1 MGLGSPSHTSKPLLM
16 GFSPLPKG
24 FHHFTTEAMCTN
36 VVLSSLLAKI
46 TKTPFNLLQNSS
58 VENNL
63 ISGLQITTSTNRVT
77 RILLG
82 VVHAIATAKL
92 ALKGQK
98 DLNKNIKENDGKI
111 TFGGLLWQ
119 TYNLF
124 GVLLLGLVAG
134 TWLSTGY
141 YGQ

>member
-1 MGLGSPSHTSKPLLM
+1 MQEALVFIAPVTLFSAYDNPLL
-16 GFSPLPKG
+16 GV
-24 FHHFTTEAMCTN
+24 AN
-36 VVLSSLLAKI
+36 VLLSSLLAKI
-46 TKTPFNLLQNSS
+46 TKTPFDLQNSS

>member
-1 MGLGSPSHTSKPLLM
+1 MQEALVFIAPVTLFSAYDNPLL
-16 GFSPLPKG
+16 GV
-24 FHHFTTEAMCTN
+24 AN
-36 VVLSSLLAKI
+36 VVLSSLLATI
-46 TKTPFNLLQNSS
+46 TKTRFNLLQNSS

>member
-1 MGLGSPSHTSKPLLM
+1 MV
-16 GFSPLPKG
+16 LPR
-24 FHHFTTEAMCTN
+24 
-36 VVLSSLLAKI
+36 VLSSLLAKI

>member
-1 MGLGSPSHTSKPLLM
+1 MIPTQLLSMQEALVFIAPVTLFSAYDNPLL
-16 GFSPLPKG
+16 GV
-24 FHHFTTEAMCTN
+24 AN

-46 TKTPFNLLQNSS
+46 TKTPFDLQNSS

>member
-1 MGLGSPSHTSKPLLM
+1 MQEALVFIAPVTLFSAYDNPLL
-16 GFSPLPKG
+16 GV
-24 FHHFTTEAMCTN
+24 AN

-46 TKTPFNLLQNSS
+46 TKTPWQLQNSS

>member
-1 MGLGSPSHTSKPLLM
+1 MQEALVFIAPVTLFSAYDNPLL
-16 GFSPLPKG
+16 GV
-24 FHHFTTEAMCTN
+24 AN
-36 VVLSSLLAKI
+36 VFLSSLLAKI
-46 TKTPFNLLQNSS
+46 TKTPLNLLQNSS

>member
-1 MGLGSPSHTSKPLLM
+1 MQEALVFIAPVTLFSAYDNPLL
-16 GFSPLPKG
+16 GV
-24 FHHFTTEAMCTN
+24 AN
-36 VVLSSLLAKI
+36 VLLSSLLATI
-46 TKTPFNLLQNSS
+46 TKTRFNLLQNSS

>member
-1 MGLGSPSHTSKPLLM
+1 MQEALVFIAPVTLFSAYDNPLL
-16 GFSPLPKG
+16 GV
-24 FHHFTTEAMCTN
+24 AN
-36 VVLSSLLAKI
+36 VVLSGLLAKI
-46 TKTPFNLLQNSS
+46 TKTPLNLLQNSS

-98 DLNKNIKENDGKI
+98 DLNKNVKENDGKI

>member
-1 MGLGSPSHTSKPLLM
+1 MQEALVFIAPVTLFSAYDNPLL
-16 GFSPLPKG
+16 GV
-24 FHHFTTEAMCTN
+24 AN
-36 VVLSSLLAKI
+36 VFLSSLLAKI
-46 TKTPFNLLQNSS
+46 TKTPLNLLQNSS

-82 VVHAIATAKL
+82 FVHAIATAKL

>member
-1 MGLGSPSHTSKPLLM
+1 MIPTQFLSMQEALVFIAPVTLFSAYDNPLL
-16 GFSPLPKG
+16 GV
-24 FHHFTTEAMCTN
+24 AN

-46 TKTPFNLLQNSS
+46 TKTPFDLQNSS

-98 DLNKNIKENDGKI
+98 DLNKNLKENDGKI

>member
-1 MGLGSPSHTSKPLLM
+1 MIPTQFLSMQEALVFIAPVTLFSAYDNPLL
-16 GFSPLPKG
+16 GV
-24 FHHFTTEAMCTN
+24 AN

-46 TKTPFNLLQNSS
+46 TKTKFLQNSS

-98 DLNKNIKENDGKI
+98 DLNKNLKENDGKI

>member
-1 MGLGSPSHTSKPLLM
+1 MIPTQFLSMQEALVFIAPVTLFSAYDIPLL
-16 GFSPLPKG
+16 GV
-24 FHHFTTEAMCTN
+24 AN

-46 TKTPFNLLQNSS
+46 TKTPFDLQNSS

>member
-1 MGLGSPSHTSKPLLM
+1 MQEALVFIAPVTLFSAYDNPLL
-16 GFSPLPKG
+16 GV
-24 FHHFTTEAMCTN
+24 AN

-46 TKTPFNLLQNSS
+46 TKTPFGQLQNSS

-98 DLNKNIKENDGKI
+98 DLNKSIKENDGKI

>member
-1 MGLGSPSHTSKPLLM
+1 MIPTQFLSMQEALVFIAPVTLFSAYDNPLL
-16 GFSPLPKG
+16 GV
-24 FHHFTTEAMCTN
+24 AN

-58 VENNL
+58 VDNNL

>member
-1 MGLGSPSHTSKPLLM
+1 MQEALVFIAPVTLFSAYDNPLL
-16 GFSPLPKG
+16 GV
-24 FHHFTTEAMCTN
+24 AN

-46 TKTPFNLLQNSS
+46 TKTPFGQLQNSS

>member
-1 MGLGSPSHTSKPLLM
+1 MQEALVFIAPVTLFSAYDNPLL
-16 GFSPLPKG
+16 GV
-24 FHHFTTEAMCTN
+24 AN

-46 TKTPFNLLQNSS
+46 TKTPFGQLQNSS
-58 VENNL
+58 AENNL

>member
-1 MGLGSPSHTSKPLLM
+1 MIPTQFLSMQEALVFIAPVTLFSAYDNPLL
-16 GFSPLPKG
+16 GV
-24 FHHFTTEAMCTN
+24 AN

-46 TKTPFNLLQNSS
+46 TKTKFLQNSS

>member
-1 MGLGSPSHTSKPLLM
+1 MQEALVFIAPVTLFSAYDNPLL
-16 GFSPLPKG
+16 GV
-24 FHHFTTEAMCTN
+24 AN
-36 VVLSSLLAKI
+36 VVLSSLLSTI
-46 TKTPFNLLQNSS
+46 TKTRFNLLQNSS

>member
-1 MGLGSPSHTSKPLLM
+1 MIPTQFLSMQEALVFIAPVTLFSAYDNPLL
-16 GFSPLPKG
+16 GV
-24 FHHFTTEAMCTN
+24 AN

-46 TKTPFNLLQNSS
+46 TKTPFDLQNSS

>member
-1 MGLGSPSHTSKPLLM
+1 MQEALVFIAPVTLFSAYDNPLL
-16 GFSPLPKG
+16 GV
-24 FHHFTTEAMCTN
+24 AN

-46 TKTPFNLLQNSS
+46 TKTPFGQLQNSS

-63 ISGLQITTSTNRVT
+63 ISGLQITNCTNRVT

>member
-1 MGLGSPSHTSKPLLM
+1 MQEALVFIAPVTLFSAYDNPLL
-16 GFSPLPKG
+16 GV
-24 FHHFTTEAMCTN
+24 AN

-46 TKTPFNLLQNSS
+46 TKTPWILQNSS

>member
-1 MGLGSPSHTSKPLLM
+1 MQEALVFIAPVTLFSAYDNPLL
-16 GFSPLPKG
+16 GV
-24 FHHFTTEAMCTN
+24 AN

-46 TKTPFNLLQNSS
+46 TKTPFDLQNSS

-77 RILLG
+77 RLLLG

>member
-1 MGLGSPSHTSKPLLM
+1 MIPTQFLSMQEALVFIAPVTLFSAYDNPLL
-16 GFSPLPKG
+16 GV
-24 FHHFTTEAMCTN
+24 AN

-46 TKTPFNLLQNSS
+46 TKTPYDLQNSS

>member
-1 MGLGSPSHTSKPLLM
+1 MQEALVFIAPVTLFSAYDNPLL
-16 GFSPLPKG
+16 GV
-24 FHHFTTEAMCTN
+24 AN
-36 VVLSSLLAKI
+36 VFLSSLLAKI
-46 TKTPFNLLQNSS
+46 TKTKFLQNSS

>member
-1 MGLGSPSHTSKPLLM
+1 MQEALVFIAPVTLFSAYDNPLL
-16 GFSPLPKG
+16 GV
-24 FHHFTTEAMCTN
+24 AN

-46 TKTPFNLLQNSS
+46 TKTPFDLQNSS

-119 TYNLF
+119 TYKLF

>member
-1 MGLGSPSHTSKPLLM
+1 MQEALVFIAPVTLFSAYDNPLL
-16 GFSPLPKG
+16 GV
-24 FHHFTTEAMCTN
+24 AN
-36 VVLSSLLAKI
+36 VLLSSLLAKI
-46 TKTPFNLLQNSS
+46 SKTPLNLLQNSS

>member
-1 MGLGSPSHTSKPLLM
+1 MIPTQFLSMQEALVFIAPVTLFSAYDNPLL
-16 GFSPLPKG
+16 GV
-24 FHHFTTEAMCTN
+24 AN

-46 TKTPFNLLQNSS
+46 TKTPFDLQNSS

-92 ALKGQK
+92 ALKGQT

>member
-1 MGLGSPSHTSKPLLM
+1 MQEALVFIAPVTLFSAYDNPLL
-16 GFSPLPKG
+16 GV
-24 FHHFTTEAMCTN
+24 AN

-46 TKTPFNLLQNSS
+46 TKTKFLQNSS

>member
-1 MGLGSPSHTSKPLLM
+1 MQEALVFIAPVTLFSAYDNPLL
-16 GFSPLPKG
+16 GV
-24 FHHFTTEAMCTN
+24 AN

-46 TKTPFNLLQNSS
+46 SKTPLNLLQNSS

-63 ISGLQITTSTNRVT
+63 ISGLQITNSTNRVT

-98 DLNKNIKENDGKI
+98 DLNKNMKENDGKI

>member
-1 MGLGSPSHTSKPLLM
+1 MIPTQFLSMQEALVFIAPVTLFSAYDNPLL
-16 GFSPLPKG
+16 GV
-24 FHHFTTEAMCTN
+24 AN
-36 VVLSSLLAKI
+36 VFLSSLLAKI
-46 TKTPFNLLQNSS
+46 TKTKFLQNSS

>member
-1 MGLGSPSHTSKPLLM
+1 MPI
-16 GFSPLPKG
+16 
-24 FHHFTTEAMCTN
+24 E
-36 VVLSSLLAKI
+36 I
-46 TKTPFNLLQNSS
+46 
-58 VENNL
+58 EE
-63 ISGLQITTSTNRVT
+63 
-77 RILLG
+77 
-82 VVHAIATAKL
+82 
-92 ALKGQK
+92 LKK
-98 DLNKNIKENDGKI
+98 HNDSYDNIIEKYTDYKNIKENDGKI

>member
-1 MGLGSPSHTSKPLLM
+1 MQEALVFIAPVTLFSAYDNPLL
-16 GFSPLPKG
+16 GV
-24 FHHFTTEAMCTN
+24 AN

-46 TKTPFNLLQNSS
+46 TKTPFGQLQNSS
-58 VENNL
+58 AENNL

-82 VVHAIATAKL
+82 FVHAIATAKL

-98 DLNKNIKENDGKI
+98 DLNKNIKENDGKM

>member
-1 MGLGSPSHTSKPLLM
+1 MQEALVFIAPVTLFSAYDNPLL
-16 GFSPLPKG
+16 GV
-24 FHHFTTEAMCTN
+24 AN
-36 VVLSSLLAKI
+36 VILSSLLAKI
-46 TKTPFNLLQNSS
+46 TKTPFDLQNSS

>member
-1 MGLGSPSHTSKPLLM
+1 MQEALVFIAPVTLFCAYDNPLL
-16 GFSPLPKG
+16 GL
-24 FHHFTTEAMCTN
+24 AN

-46 TKTPFNLLQNSS
+46 TKTPFGQLQNSS

>member
-1 MGLGSPSHTSKPLLM
+1 MQEALVFIAPVTLFSAYDNPLL
-16 GFSPLPKG
+16 GV
-24 FHHFTTEAMCTN
+24 AN

-46 TKTPFNLLQNSS
+46 TKTKFLQNSS

-98 DLNKNIKENDGKI
+98 DLNKNLKENDGKI

>member
-1 MGLGSPSHTSKPLLM
+1 MQEALVFIAPVTLFSAYDNPLL
-16 GFSPLPKG
+16 GV
-24 FHHFTTEAMCTN
+24 AN

-46 TKTPFNLLQNSS
+46 TKTPFDLQNSS

>member
-1 MGLGSPSHTSKPLLM
+1 MQEALVFIAPVTLFSAYDNPLL
-16 GFSPLPKG
+16 GV
-24 FHHFTTEAMCTN
+24 AN

-46 TKTPFNLLQNSS
+46 TKTPFAQLQNSS

>member
-1 MGLGSPSHTSKPLLM
+1 MQEALVFIAPVTLFSAYDNPLL
-16 GFSPLPKG
+16 GV
-24 FHHFTTEAMCTN
+24 AN

-46 TKTPFNLLQNSS
+46 TKTKFLQNST

>member
-1 MGLGSPSHTSKPLLM
+1 MQEALVFIAPVTLFSAYDNPLL
-16 GFSPLPKG
+16 GV
-24 FHHFTTEAMCTN
+24 AN
-36 VVLSSLLAKI
+36 VVLSSLLSTI
-46 TKTPFNLLQNSS
+46 TKTPFKLLQNSS